1 MLFRICLFLV
11 CFWLCSKTVRIS
23 HRILNTCST
32 KTGVLSLLLEQP
44 LREKGCGKTELEISN
59 GTCPI
64 VFSIS
69 PTLSLSLSLSLDNI
83 YIYIYHYI
91 SISPTL
97 SLSLLYIYIYIHIH
111 IPYDVILRRG
121 LICLCVWNYIMSFK
135 SSFSISIIES
145 HIYIYI
151 HIYIYMSRIAYVYVS
166 RIVYDFYV
174 PSKW

>member
-69 PTLSLSLSLSLDNI
+69 PTLSLSLSLSLSII
-83 YIYIYHYI
+83 YIYIYITI
-91 SISPTL
+91 SL
-97 SLSLLYIYIYIHIH
+97 YLQLYLYLYYIYIYIYTHTYTIRCH
-111 IPYDVILRRG
+111 TTSGLDMSMCLELHHVI
-121 LICLCVWNYIMSFK
+121 
-135 SSFSISIIES
+135 
-145 HIYIYI
+145 
-151 HIYIYMSRIAYVYVS
+151 
-166 RIVYDFYV
+166 
-174 PSKW
+174 